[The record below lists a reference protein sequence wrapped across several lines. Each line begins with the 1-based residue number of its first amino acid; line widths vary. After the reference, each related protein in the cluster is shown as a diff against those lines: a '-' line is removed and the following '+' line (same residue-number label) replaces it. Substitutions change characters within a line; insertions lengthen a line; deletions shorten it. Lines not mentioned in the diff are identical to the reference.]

1 MPWLSWITSGSVWG
15 EGVDAAVQQGEEEV
29 LPSWGAFDPNL
40 TSMML
45 HDAAANR

>member
-1 MPWLSWITSGSVWG
+1 MPWLSWIASGSVWG
-15 EGVDAAVQQGEEEV
+15 EGVDAAVRAEEKV
-29 LPSWGAFDPNL
+29 LPLPRVLDPNL

>member
-1 MPWLSWITSGSVWG
+1 LQLDLASLP
-15 EGVDAAVQQGEEEV
+15 EAPAGEEEGAA
-29 LPSWGAFDPNL
+29 SGAFHPNL